1 MSSTCSTM
9 GCTRHLVAKISLL
22 LESCGDRQLQQ
33 IVTLSEN
40 EKKKIVR
47 ARDVRTHLEGRM
59 AAGDKYALCG
69 GLECPTFHP
78 MHGCQC
84 SKPENERVR

>member
-1 MSSTCSTM
+1 
-9 GCTRHLVAKISLL
+9 
-22 LESCGDRQLQQ
+22 
-33 IVTLSEN
+33 
-40 EKKKIVR
+40 
-47 ARDVRTHLEGRM
+47 LEGRM

-84 SKPENERVR
+84 SKPETERAK